1 MLSPAGSCGRLQG
14 GTALCWGSWGGDL
27 LKVSS
32 PAAGLAGVADLRIGH
47 DLLEE
52 PQQPYHDH
60 LCAVLAAKTLE
71 CWGNGHQQQLG
82 VDAGDNSPNPTSVSG
97 LPSVVQVALGAHH
110 TCALAEAGDVWCWGS
125 NERGQLGIGRGL
137 EAVRRP
143 ARVVGVE
150 HVVQLLGATFNT
162 CALTADHQVYCWG
175 ENLSGEAGTP
185 NVGHPIVWLPNRVQ
199 IASGS
204 RQLAGNYSTLCA
216 LKLDGKIACWGY
228 LTDQLGEPF
237 EKSISGDV
245 PDISDATAIA
255 VGLKHACMVRRDGT
269 VWCWGNNEA
278 AQLGGGGASSA
289 RPVRVALPAR
299 ATGVAAGKRS
309 TCARLEDRRWYCWGE
324 NRSGQIGPRSQPL
337 IATPTLLDLSQVDLA
352 SQ

>member
-1 MLSPAGSCGRLQG
+1 M
-14 GTALCWGSWGGDL
+14 D
-27 LKVSS
+27 
-32 PAAGLAGVADLRIGH
+32 
-47 DLLEE
+47 
-52 PQQPYHDH
+52 
-60 LCAVLAAKTLE
+60 
-71 CWGNGHQQQLG
+71 
-82 VDAGDNSPNPTSVSG
+82 
-97 LPSVVQVALGAHH
+97 
-110 TCALAEAGDVWCWGS
+110 
-125 NERGQLGIGRGL
+125 
-137 EAVRRP
+137 
-143 ARVVGVE
+143 

-162 CALTADHQVYCWG
+162 CALTADHEVYCWG

-216 LKLDGKIACWGY
+216 LKLDGKLACWGY
-228 LTDQLGEPF
+228 LTDQLGEAF

-278 AQLGGGGASSA
+278 AQLGGGGGNSA
-289 RPVRVALPAR
+289 RPVQVALPAR
-299 ATGVAAGKRS
+299 ATGIAAGKRS
-309 TCARLEDRRWYCWGE
+309 SCARLEDRRWYCWGE
-324 NRSGQIGPRSQPL
+324 NRNGQIGPRSQPL